1 MLPPLLRVS
10 IGGLVAIGAIAAVA
24 VLATSGTGKSGSVV
38 PSAQAATAKARPTVS
53 FTSPKAGVT
62 ASGSIKVSAKVSGS
76 PRITRVE
83 FRVDGKLRWTDRKAP
98 FVMNG
103 DNGRLATSNL
113 SNGTHTLTVTAVAA
127 NGTRRS
133 ATRSFRVRR
142 TGGTT
147 PVGSG
152 SGGGTTTTPPPPS
165 APAPS
170 SAGAPGSLRLVGVS
184 GSGLAVQWNGA
195 SGAASYGVYLNGQKY
210 SDAVNTGYT
219 FNALSCGI
227 SYRITVDSA
236 AANGSRSERATIVGT
251 TNACPPASVFLSPS
265 GNDANNCSAQA
276 PCRTLDRGYKAA
288 APGAL
293 VQLAGGSYPGGTIG
307 YDPAKNG
314 AGARVT
320 MAPAPGQ
327 PVSVTGEL
335 MVSAQHLELRD
346 MTMAGGWQTDASAA
360 DVLMRNLDSVHLFIN
375 SSQQVSVIGGRI
387 GPFNGAPLSYH
398 PQIAASTATPPR
410 DILIDGVTFHDWR
423 VASAGQ
429 HTECLQIGGGDRIT
443 VRNSRFVNCEATGN
457 MHITHYGPPSP
468 VTRNVTIENNFFSTT
483 INGYYSIQAYAV
495 QNLLIRNNS
504 ATQAILV
511 MPFSGDTVAGKN
523 VRLVANL
530 APQAS
535 YGCVSGVSYRSNV
548 FFWGVSGQSAAKC
561 DSSDTALTGVSN
573 PGFVNPGALDL
584 HLTGSSPALGKGAAT
599 EAAVTDIDG
608 EPRGAS
614 PDAGADE
621 R

>member
-1 MLPPLLRVS
+1 MEGIPRPARLALGAS
-10 IGGLVAIGAIAAVA
+10 LVAVMASTLLPASGGDAVAARSASRSTEAAPAVA
-24 VLATSGTGKSGSVV
+24 VSLATPADGARVRGAVRV
-38 PSAQAATAKARPTVS
+38 AASASAR
-53 FTSPKAGVT
+53 AGV
-62 ASGSIKVSAKVSGS
+62 A
-76 PRITRVE
+76 RVE
-83 FRVDGKLRWTDRKAP
+83 FRVDGALRWTARSAP
-98 FVMNG
+98 YVFNG
-103 DNGRLATSNL
+103 DGGTWKTTSVANGR
-113 SNGTHTLTVTAVAA
+113 HTL
-127 NGTRRS
+127 S
-133 ATRSFRVRR
+133 ATAFDRSGRR
-142 TGGTT
+142 ARDTHAVVVDN
-147 PVGSG
+147 PPP
-152 SGGGTTTTPPPPS
+152 TPPPVVPLPAPVPEP
-165 APAPS
+165 APAP
-170 SAGAPGSLRLVGVS
+170 APTP
-184 GSGLAVQWNGA
+184 APEPQPEPA
-195 SGAASYGVYLNGQKY
+195 P
-210 SDAVNTGYT
+210 
-219 FNALSCGI
+219 
-227 SYRITVDSA
+227 
-236 AANGSRSERATIVGT
+236 
-251 TNACPPASVFLSPS
+251 PPAVVTPTPDPSPAPDPDPTPSPEPPPTVAPSVFLSPS

-548 FFWGVSGQSAAKC
+548 WYWGVSGQSAAKC